1 MMDLGEF
8 ALHLAKVAVQE
19 HTLLERGLV
28 EAAKVVQ
35 QAARD
40 KIGHYQ
46 DASGPFQ
53 EWAPLKM
60 TTIAE
65 RIRLGYTPND
75 PLLRDGT
82 LRSSIVREVHG
93 LEAVIGSKMTIA
105 AYQEF
110 GTSRIPPRPFLG
122 PAAQEKRDEI
132 MRIAGRAVMA
142 GLGFGA
148 GPEYEAIVE

>member
-1 MMDLGEF
+1 MDLGEF
-8 ALHLAKVAVQE
+8 ALKLAAVAVAQ
-19 HTLLERGLV
+19 HTTLERGLD
-28 EAAKVVQ
+28 AAARVVQ

-46 DASGPFQ
+46 DESAPFPG
-53 EWAPLKM
+53 WAPLKL

-82 LRSSIVREVHG
+82 LRASIVRETHG
-93 LEAVIGSKMTIA
+93 LEAVIGSKMPIA

-110 GTSRIPPRPFLG
+110 GTSRIPPRPFIG
-122 PAAQEKRDEI
+122 PAALENRDEI
-132 MRIAGRAVMA
+132 LRLAGRAMMA

-148 GPEYEAIVE
+148 GPSYDAVAE

>member
-1 MMDLGEF
+1 MNLGEF
-8 ALHLAKVAVQE
+8 ALKLAEVAAAE
-19 HTLLERGLV
+19 TAMLERGLD
-28 EAAKVVQ
+28 AAARLVQ
-35 QAARD
+35 QTARE

-46 DASGPFQ
+46 DGSGGFP
-53 EWAPLKM
+53 EWAPLKR

-82 LRSSIVREVHG
+82 LRTSIVRETHG
-93 LEAVIGSKMTIA
+93 LEAVIGSKLPVA

-110 GTSRIPPRPFLG
+110 GTSRIPPRPYLG
-122 PAAQEKRDEI
+122 PAALENKDEI
-132 MRIAGRAVMA
+132 LRLAGRSMMS

-148 GPEYEAIVE
+148 GPSYEAFAE